1 MSYVMKHFTLSEFE
15 KSDTAW
21 ARGIDN
27 TIPRDAEVNIRK
39 LVENIL
45 DPAREKFGEPIIIT
59 SGYRCAKLNKF
70 LERVYG
76 ASPTSLHV
84 FGMAAD
90 ITAKDYHDN
99 VKLLEILKRLPC
111 YELIAYRYKFDPE
124 LINRFHVA
132 YKENAN
138 PKVMFSKFV

>member
-1 MSYVMKHFTLSEFE
+1 MNYVMKHFTLQEFE

-21 ARGIDN
+21 ARRIDN
-27 TIPRDAEVNIRK
+27 TIPLLAEANIRK
-39 LVENIL
+39 LVKNIL

-59 SGYRCAKLNKF
+59 SGYRCMKLNKV
-70 LERVYG
+70 LEKTG

-99 VKLLEILKRLPC
+99 VKLLEILKTLPC
-111 YELIAYRYKFDPE
+111 YELIVYRYKFNSD

-132 YKENAN
+132 YKEDAK

>member
-1 MSYVMKHFTLSEFE
+1 MNYVMKHFTLSEFE
-15 KSDTAW
+15 KSDTAF
-21 ARGIDN
+21 ARRIDN
-27 TIPRDAEVNIRK
+27 TIPRNAEMNIRK

-59 SGYRCAKLNKF
+59 SGYRCVKLNKI
-70 LERVYG
+70 LEKTG
-76 ASPTSLHV
+76 AAPLSLHI

-90 ITAKDYHDN
+90 ITARDYHDN

-111 YELIAYRYKFDPE
+111 YELIVYRYKFNPD

-132 YKENAN
+132 YMENAK
-138 PKVMFSKFV
+138 PTVMFSKFI

>member
-1 MSYVMKHFTLSEFE
+1 M
-15 KSDTAW
+15 
-21 ARGIDN
+21 
-27 TIPRDAEVNIRK
+27 
-39 LVENIL
+39 
-45 DPAREKFGEPIIIT
+45 
-59 SGYRCAKLNKF
+59 KLNKI
-70 LERVYG
+70 LEKESG

-99 VKLLEILKRLPC
+99 VRLLEILKKLPC
-111 YELIAYRYKFDPE
+111 YELIVYRYKFNPD

-132 YKENAN
+132 YMENAK

>member
-1 MSYVMKHFTLSEFE
+1 MNYVMKYFTISEFE
-15 KSDTAW
+15 KSDTAYF
-21 ARGIDN
+21 RGIDN
-27 TIPRDAEVNIRK
+27 TVTFFEEANIIK

-45 DPAREKFGEPIIIT
+45 DPAREKFGEPIYVT
-59 SGYRCAKLNKF
+59 SGYRCAKLNKI
-70 LERVYG
+70 LEKESG

-99 VKLLEILKRLPC
+99 VRLLEILKKLPC
-111 YELIAYRYKFDPE
+111 YELIVYRYRFNPD
-124 LINRFHVA
+124 LIDRFHVA

-138 PKVMFSKFV
+138 PKVMFSKFI

>member
-1 MSYVMKHFTLSEFE
+1 MNYVMKHFTLSEFE

-21 ARGIDN
+21 ARRIDN
-27 TIPRDAEVNIRK
+27 TIPLLAEANIRK
-39 LVENIL
+39 LVKNIL
-45 DPAREKFGEPIIIT
+45 DPAREKFGESIIIT
-59 SGYRCAKLNKF
+59 SGYRCMKLNKI
-70 LERVYG
+70 LERTEG
-76 ASPTSLHV
+76 ASPLSLHV

-99 VKLLEILKRLPC
+99 VRLLEILKKLPC
-111 YELIAYRYKFDPE
+111 YELIVYRYKFDPE

>member
-1 MSYVMKHFTLSEFE
+1 MNYVMKHFTLSEFE
-15 KSDTAW
+15 KSETAR

-27 TIPRDAEVNIRK
+27 TIHRDAEVNIRK

-59 SGYRCAKLNKF
+59 SGYRCAKLNKV
-70 LERVYG
+70 LEKVYG

-111 YELIAYRYKFDPE
+111 YELIVYRYKFDPE

-132 YKENAN
+132 YKANAE
-138 PKVMFSKFV
+138 PKITFSKFI

>member
-1 MSYVMKHFTLSEFE
+1 MKHFTLGEFE
-15 KSDTAW
+15 KSETAW

-27 TIPRDAEVNIRK
+27 TIPYDAEVNIRK

-59 SGYRCAKLNKF
+59 SGYRCSKLNKV

-111 YELIAYRYKFDPE
+111 YELIVYRYRSDPE

-132 YKENAN
+132 YKANAE
-138 PKVMFSKFV
+138 PKVTFSKFI

>member
-1 MSYVMKHFTLSEFE
+1 MNYVMKYFTLSEFE

-21 ARGIDN
+21 ARRIDN

-45 DPAREKFGEPIIIT
+45 DPASEKFGEPIIIT
-59 SGYRCAKLNKF
+59 SGYRCPKLNKI
-70 LERVYG
+70 LEKESG
-76 ASPTSLHV
+76 ASPTSLHL

-99 VKLLEILKRLPC
+99 VRLLEILKKLPC
-111 YELIAYRYKFDPE
+111 YELIVYRYKFNPD

-132 YKENAN
+132 YKENAK
-138 PKVMFSKFV
+138 PKVAFSKFV

>member
-1 MSYVMKHFTLSEFE
+1 MNYVMKHFTLSEFE

-21 ARGIDN
+21 ARRIDN
-27 TIPRDAEVNIRK
+27 TIPRDAEMNIRK

-45 DPAREKFGEPIIIT
+45 DPARGKFGEPIIIT
-59 SGYRCAKLNKF
+59 SGYRCAKLNKI
-70 LERVYG
+70 LEKTG
-76 ASPTSLHV
+76 AAPLSLHV

-99 VKLLEILKRLPC
+99 VKLLEILKKLPC
-111 YELIAYRYKFDPE
+111 YELIVYRYRFNPD

-132 YKENAN
+132 YMENAK
-138 PKVMFSKFV
+138 PKVMFSKFI